1 MRALTLCAR
10 TRADASPRAQVWEVM
25 AADLSI
31 SPVHMGAVGKA
42 AADKGIALRFPWV
55 ARARRGAL
63 PPHSCTR
70 GENPRARF
78 FERPR

>member
-1 MRALTLCAR
+1 MRTLNLCAR